1 MGGGAETAEMNCLPF
16 GDAAGAAG
24 RAGGGGRPGDGEA
37 GGGRGGGAARA
48 PPLSS
53 ASLVRSRSSQKDDEV
68 WMVTGVSMGTEAAAA
83 GAKVIL
89 TPTVMAPDTG
99 WHQMRD
105 KSYCS
110 PVGASPAAAAAAA
123 AAEVYA
129 SAYAVGS

>member
-1 MGGGAETAEMNCLPF
+1 MYLIKNCLPF

-83 GAKVIL
+83 G
-89 TPTVMAPDTG
+89 
-99 WHQMRD
+99 
-105 KSYCS
+105 
-110 PVGASPAAAAAAA
+110 GASYPVVSHSRSSLEGA
-123 AAEVYA
+123 
-129 SAYAVGS
+129 